1 MCVHVC
7 VCVCGHVCVCACV
20 YVCVCVRACVCVLC
34 VCVCVCDFE
43 RLTCTI
49 HGQLVQVK
57 GGAVQNAACLCASPV
72 MVLGKCEGL

>member
-1 MCVHVC
+1 VCTFVCACAGMCVFVRVC
-7 VCVCGHVCVCACV
+7 MCVCVCACM
-20 YVCVCVRACVCVLC
+20 CVCVLC

>member
-1 MCVHVC
+1 MCTFVCACAGMCVFVRVC
-7 VCVCGHVCVCACV
+7 MCVCVCACM
-20 YVCVCVRACVCVLC
+20 CVCVLC

>member
-1 MCVHVC
+1 VCTFVCACAGMCVFVRVC
-7 VCVCGHVCVCACV
+7 MCVCVCACM
-20 YVCVCVRACVCVLC
+20 CVCVLC

-72 MVLGKCEGL
+72 MVLGKCKGL